1 MLEFILCGLFVFVVV
16 NVLVALVLY
25 VKVRLSKMNLKQLR
39 IIVKQF
45 KKVELDEDNELEM
58 TVAEEMMEYIDKRI
72 KKLEKLENE

>member
-1 MLEFILCGLFVFVVV
+1 
-16 NVLVALVLY
+16 
-25 VKVRLSKMNLKQLR
+25 MNLKQLR

-45 KKVELDEDNELEM
+45 KKVELDEENELEM

>member
-1 MLEFILCGLFVFVVV
+1 
-16 NVLVALVLY
+16 
-25 VKVRLSKMNLKQLR
+25 MNLKQLR

-72 KKLEKLENE
+72 KKLEKLENERI

>member
-1 MLEFILCGLFVFVVV
+1 MILDL
-16 NVLVALVLY
+16 
-25 VKVRLSKMNLKQLR
+25 KVRLSKMNLKQLR

-72 KKLEKLENE
+72 KKLEKLENERI

>member
-1 MLEFILCGLFVFVVV
+1 
-16 NVLVALVLY
+16 
-25 VKVRLSKMNLKQLR
+25 MNLKQLR

>member
-1 MLEFILCGLFVFVVV
+1 MILDL
-16 NVLVALVLY
+16 
-25 VKVRLSKMNLKQLR
+25 KVRLSKMNLKQLR

-72 KKLEKLENE
+72 KKLEKLEK

>member
-1 MLEFILCGLFVFVVV
+1 MILDL
-16 NVLVALVLY
+16 
-25 VKVRLSKMNLKQLR
+25 KVRLSKMNLKQLR

-45 KKVELDEDNELEM
+45 KKVELDEDNEIEM

>member
-1 MLEFILCGLFVFVVV
+1 MILDL
-16 NVLVALVLY
+16 
-25 VKVRLSKMNLKQLR
+25 KVRLSKMNLKQLR

>member
-1 MLEFILCGLFVFVVV
+1 MILDL
-16 NVLVALVLY
+16 
-25 VKVRLSKMNLKQLR
+25 KVRLSKMNLKQLR

-72 KKLEKLENE
+72 KELEKLENERI

>member
-1 MLEFILCGLFVFVVV
+1 MILDL
-16 NVLVALVLY
+16 
-25 VKVRLSKMNLKQLR
+25 KVRLSKMNLQQLR

-72 KKLEKLENE
+72 KKLEKLEK

>member
-1 MLEFILCGLFVFVVV
+1 MILDL
-16 NVLVALVLY
+16 
-25 VKVRLSKMNLKQLR
+25 KVRLSKMNLKQLR

-45 KKVELDEDNELEM
+45 KKVELDEDNELET

>member
-1 MLEFILCGLFVFVVV
+1 MILDL
-16 NVLVALVLY
+16 
-25 VKVRLSKMNLKQLR
+25 KVRLSKMNLQQLR

-45 KKVELDEDNELEM
+45 KKIELDEDNELEM

>member
-1 MLEFILCGLFVFVVV
+1 MILDL
-16 NVLVALVLY
+16 
-25 VKVRLSKMNLKQLR
+25 KVRLSKMNLKQLR

-45 KKVELDEDNELEM
+45 KKVELDEENELEM

>member
-1 MLEFILCGLFVFVVV
+1 MILDL
-16 NVLVALVLY
+16 
-25 VKVRLSKMNLKQLR
+25 KVRLSKMDLKQLR